1 MRGDISVPDLRHV
14 TTLWVKRFFTA
25 PNGPIAPVFRRGFL
39 GTPTGESFNTI
50 ERVKLSN
57 PKKSLFQIVI
67 NLAAPQRWIVA
78 RVFMGRI
85 QCAARELGRS
95 PYRLHIVMQG
105 VGGVGP
111 PDGGPG
117 GGGSAAETVS
127 SSPLGVMHT
136 SSPGATSFRRPVKV
150 CTEIGRPLITLILST
165 QRTSR
170 GGFPSFRGSTVTSTT
185 VPPLLEIDCAFA
197 PLTGVPNNAI
207 IINVGIDLRLYIAS
221 KPLSSPFPVVSSQ
234 PSSLPRSVLVRKA
247 GTVPIVREFGE
258 RR

>member
-39 GTPTGESFNTI
+39 GTPTGECFNTI

-67 NLAAPQRWIVA
+67 NLAAVDCGTRFYGAV
-78 RVFMGRI
+78 

-111 PDGGPG
+111 PDGGPPG

-197 PLTGVPNNAI
+197 PLIGVPNNAI